1 MPWKY
6 KILVNSPYKLKITYI
21 CMLMWHN
28 LKEGLNIAG
37 IYSHILSVQLL
48 LTFSFSSSM
57 LVKTDIMLVSWL
69 KDIIVL
75 PTFINFKKIFDE

>member
-1 MPWKY
+1 
-6 KILVNSPYKLKITYI
+6 
-21 CMLMWHN
+21 MLMWHN

-57 LVKTDIMLVSWL
+57 LVKTDIMLVS
-69 KDIIVL
+69 
-75 PTFINFKKIFDE
+75 